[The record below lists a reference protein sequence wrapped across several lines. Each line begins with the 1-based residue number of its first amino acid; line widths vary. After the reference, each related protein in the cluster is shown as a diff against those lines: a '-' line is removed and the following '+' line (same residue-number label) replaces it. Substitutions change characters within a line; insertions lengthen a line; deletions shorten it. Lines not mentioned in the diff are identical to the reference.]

1 MKRKPTGHS
10 RRIAQIFNKFA
21 GQEVAMTEETKTLKL
36 EHLGDYTYTEVKPAN
51 DKDPV
56 LEAMQKEAAKNGLS
70 LRVWW
75 PGIAGTADYRE
86 DRVNAHIEKGADNKW
101 RIAKLFDIG

>member
-1 MKRKPTGHS
+1 MKRKPAGHPPS
-10 RRIAQIFNKFA
+10 INLIFNKFA
-21 GQEVAMTEETKTLKL
+21 GKEVPMLEETKTMKL
-36 EHLGDYTYTEVKPAN
+36 SHLGDYTYTEVKPAN

-75 PGIAGTADYRE
+75 PGLAGTADFR
-86 DRVNAHIEKGADNKW
+86 DARVNAHIEKGTDGKW
-101 RIAKLFDIG
+101 RVGKRFDLG